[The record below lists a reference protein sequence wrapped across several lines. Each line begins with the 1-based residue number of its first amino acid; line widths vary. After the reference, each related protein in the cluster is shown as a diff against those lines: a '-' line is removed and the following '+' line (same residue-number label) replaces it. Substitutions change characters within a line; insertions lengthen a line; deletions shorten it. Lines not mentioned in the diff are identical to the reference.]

1 MTIPGEVEAEG
12 RRGVGGVGSEGGEGE
27 GKGEGEG
34 EGEAGGGGG
43 AERAA
48 RSAYLEGGS
57 SRVTLLG
64 DAAHPMSPF
73 KGQGAN
79 QARSSKWRP
88 MEKVEEAE

>member
-1 MTIPGEVEAEG
+1 MTIPGEAEAEG
-12 RRGVGGVGSEGGEGE
+12 RGGVRGVGSKGGE

-34 EGEAGGGGG
+34 EARGGGG
-43 AERAA
+43 AARAA
-48 RSAYLEGGS
+48 RAAYLEGGS

-79 QARSSKWRP
+79 QARSGK
-88 MEKVEEAE
+88 